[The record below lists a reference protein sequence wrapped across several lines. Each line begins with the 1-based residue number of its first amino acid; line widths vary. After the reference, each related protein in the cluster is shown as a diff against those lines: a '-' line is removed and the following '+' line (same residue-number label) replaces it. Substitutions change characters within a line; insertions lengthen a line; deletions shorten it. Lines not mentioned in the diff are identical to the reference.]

1 MGIRARNGNWHYR
14 VKVNGHEYSG
24 DTGLV
29 ATERNRNA
37 AMRIEASAR
46 QKVLD
51 GKGAELKLQVTPFS
65 EAAAMFLDWADG
77 EHRKHPASAVRLRT
91 SFASLGLFFKGKSVS
106 SITAGDIEDYKTY
119 RRAMDIKEITLR
131 HDLHA
136 LSKFFHYA
144 KRHNWC
150 KDNSVSGVKIPSE
163 DAERAHVI
171 TEAEEALY
179 FAAAERFANLR
190 DAARLILRQGVRP
203 EEVMRARVEDVEGDH
218 WQIQF
223 GKSKAAKRRL
233 RLVGESK
240 AILAGRKMA
249 AGPSG
254 WLFEGKTKG
263 THQKTFQRAHEAVLE
278 ATGLS
283 FVLYDFRHTF
293 ATRAA
298 SQGMPLPTLMA
309 VLGHS
314 NLRTVMRYVH
324 TRQQDIDTG
333 MAMLDRPVVKPDLT
347 VEEKAKERVM

>member
-14 VKVNGHEYSG
+14 VKVHGHEYSG
-24 DTGLV
+24 DTGLA

-37 AMRIEASAR
+37 AMRIEAEAHR
-46 QKVLD
+46 KVLD
-51 GKGAELKLQVTPFS
+51 GKAAELKLQIKPFT

-77 EHRKHPASAVRLRT
+77 EHRQHPATAKRLRG
-91 SFASLGLFFKGKSVS
+91 SFASLSLFFKGKSVAG
-106 SITAGDIEDYKTY
+106 ITAGDIEDFKTY
-119 RRAMDIKEITLR
+119 RRAQEVKEITLR

-136 LSKFFHYA
+136 LSKFFQYA

-150 KDNSVSGVKIPSE
+150 KDNPTSGVAIPSE
-163 DAERAHVI
+163 EAERIHVV
-171 TEAEEALY
+171 TEAEEAIY
-179 FAAAERFANLR
+179 FAAAERYPNLR
-190 DAARLILRQGVRP
+190 DAAKLILRQGVRP

-218 WQIQF
+218 WTIHR

-233 RLVGESK
+233 RLVAESK
-240 AILAGRKMA
+240 AILEGRKMA

-254 WLFEGKTKG
+254 WLFQGKTKG
-263 THQKTFQRAHEAVLE
+263 THQKTFQRAHDAVLE

-298 SQGMPLPTLMA
+298 AAGMPVTTLMA
-309 VLGHS
+309 VLGHG

-333 MAMLDRPVVKPDLT
+333 MVMLEKPVVKQELT
-347 VEEKAKERVM
+347 VEAEKKGRVM

>member
-14 VKVNGHEYSG
+14 VKVHGHEYSG

-37 AMRIEASAR
+37 AMRIEAAAR

-51 GKGAELKLQVTPFS
+51 GKATELKLQIKPFT
-65 EAAAMFLDWADG
+65 EAAGMFLDWADG
-77 EHRKHPASAVRLRT
+77 EHRDKPATARRLRT
-91 SFASLGLFFKGKSVS
+91 SFASLRIFFKGKSVS
-106 SITAGDIEDYKTY
+106 QISAGDVEDYKTY
-119 RRAMDIKEITLR
+119 RRAQEVKEITLR

-136 LSKFFHYA
+136 LSKFFQYA

-150 KDNSVSGVKIPSE
+150 KDNPTTGVEIPSE
-163 DAERAHVI
+163 KALRVHVI
-171 TEAEEALY
+171 TEAEEAAY
-179 FAAAERFANLR
+179 FAAAERYPNLR
-190 DAARLILRQGVRP
+190 DAAKLILLQGVRP
-203 EEVMRARVEDVEGDH
+203 EEVMRSRVEDVQGDH

-223 GKSKAAKRRL
+223 GKSDAARRRL
-233 RLVGESK
+233 RLVAEAKGILES
-240 AILAGRKMA
+240 RKMR
-249 AGPSG
+249 AGKSG

-263 THQKTFQRAHEAVLE
+263 THQRTFQRAHDAVLK

-298 SQGMPLPTLMA
+298 AKGMPITTLMA
-309 VLGHS
+309 VLGHE

-333 MAMLDRPVVKPDLT
+333 MMMLEAKK
-347 VEEKAKERVM
+347 EEKQGKERVM